1 MKQPLSESARLT
13 QAARTRRDFEREALP
28 HLDSLYAAALRL
40 TRRPSD
46 AEDLVQES
54 MLKAYRFW
62 DGFEAGTNARA
73 WLLRI
78 VTNTFINRHR
88 RKARERAVFEGV
100 LADPVGEGV
109 MSRAAMRG
117 LTHAESE
124 ADRRLLAG
132 EILAAMEKLAPQ
144 QRLMIQLSDM
154 EGLAYKE
161 IAVVLG
167 CPVGTVMSGLHRA
180 RKALQKHLMVQAV
193 EFGLVEAEP
202 EVEGAAPSAA
212 VSLEDYRRQKVA
224 QS

>member
-1 MKQPLSESARLT
+1 MTQKSAKFSD
-13 QAARTRRDFEREALP
+13 AAKRRRDFEREALP

-54 MLKAYRFW
+54 MLKAFRFW
-62 DGFEAGTNARA
+62 DSFEAGTNARA

-88 RKARERAVFEGV
+88 RKARERAVFDGV

-117 LTHAESE
+117 LKNADSE

-132 EILAAMEKLAPQ
+132 EIQAAMEKLAPQ

-154 EGLAYKE
+154 EGLTYKE
-161 IAVVLG
+161 IANVVG

-180 RKALQKHLMVQAV
+180 RKALQKHLIAQAI
-193 EFGLVEAEP
+193 EFGLVAPEP
-202 EVEGAAPSAA
+202 STEVAPSP
-212 VSLEDYRRQKVA
+212 VSLEDFRRQKQA

>member
-1 MKQPLSESARLT
+1 MAKDSRTSAEK
-13 QAARTRRDFEREALP
+13 RRDFEREALP

-54 MLKAYRFW
+54 LLKAYRFW

-73 WLLRI
+73 WLFRI

-88 RKARERAVFEGV
+88 RKTRERAVFDGA
-100 LADPVGEGV
+100 LAQPVGDGV

-117 LTHAESE
+117 LTNAQGE

-132 EILAAMEKLAPQ
+132 EIQAALEKLTPQ
-144 QRLMIQLSDM
+144 QRLMIQLSDI

-161 IAVVLG
+161 IASVVG

-180 RKALQKHLMVQAV
+180 RKALQVHLMAQAV
-193 EFGLVEAEP
+193 EYGWVEEEP
-202 EVEGAAPSAA
+202 TDDDSEEAP
-212 VSLEDYRRQKVA
+212 VSLQAYREKQVM
-224 QS
+224 S

>member
-1 MKQPLSESARLT
+1 MASQSPLSSEK
-13 QAARTRRDFEREALP
+13 RRDFEREALP
-28 HLDSLYAAALRL
+28 HLDSLYSAALRL

-88 RKARERAVFEGV
+88 RKARERSVFDGA
-100 LADPVGEGV
+100 LAQPVGDGV

-117 LTHAESE
+117 LTNAQGE

-132 EILAAMEKLAPQ
+132 EIQAAMEKLAPQ
-144 QRLMIQLSDM
+144 QRLMIQLSDI

-161 IAVVLG
+161 IAAVIG

-180 RKALQKHLMVQAV
+180 RKALQVHLMAQAV
-193 EFGLVEAEP
+193 DFGWVEAESDEDGEP
-202 EVEGAAPSAA
+202 ERAAEGA
-212 VSLEDYRRQKVA
+212 VSLEDYRRKQAVV
-224 QS
+224 S

>member
-1 MKQPLSESARLT
+1 MKQQLSDSAKLS
-13 QAARTRRDFEREALP
+13 QAARTRREFEREALP

-117 LTHAESE
+117 LTNAESE

-132 EILAAMEKLAPQ
+132 EIQAAMEKLAPQ

-161 IAVVLG
+161 IAAVIG

-180 RKALQKHLMVQAV
+180 RKALQKHLIVQAV
-193 EFGLVEAEP
+193 ELGLVDAEDEEAATA
-202 EVEGAAPSAA
+202 VT

>member
-1 MKQPLSESARLT
+1 MT
-13 QAARTRRDFEREALP
+13 QKPAKFSDAAKRRRDFEREAVP

-54 MLKAYRFW
+54 MLKAFRFW

-88 RKARERAVFEGV
+88 RKARERAVFDGV
-100 LADPVGEGV
+100 LAEPVGEGV

-117 LTHAESE
+117 LTSADSE

-132 EILAAMEKLAPQ
+132 EIQAAMEKLTPQ

-154 EGLAYKE
+154 EGLTYKE
-161 IAVVLG
+161 IASVVG

-180 RKALQKHLMVQAV
+180 RKALQKHLIAQAI
-193 EFGLVEAEP
+193 EFGLVAREPSTEAASP
-202 EVEGAAPSAA
+202 
-212 VSLEDYRRQKVA
+212 VSLEDFRRKKEA